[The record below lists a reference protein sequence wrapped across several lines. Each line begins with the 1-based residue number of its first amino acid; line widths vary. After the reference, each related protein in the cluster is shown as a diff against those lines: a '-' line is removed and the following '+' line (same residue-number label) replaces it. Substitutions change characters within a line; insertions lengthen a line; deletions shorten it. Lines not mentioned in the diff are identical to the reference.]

1 MSEISDLESRISAAM
16 DRIGRGLEGLK
27 AASDDVTEDQSG
39 ADAALAD
46 AQGSL
51 EREKAHAA
59 ELQARIEELEAALEA
74 AKADAQSARDAASEA
89 AEEAAETRAQESGE
103 TDEAEEA
110 LDLEENRDILN
121 QLASRLRRMRRTSRM
136 LRASNLEMRDAM
148 KAQLPDATLVNQ
160 SLEAELEDL
169 KAMRAAELAEM
180 KAVNAALRPMLAQP
194 EKDQA
199 AEGDA

>member
-148 KAQLPDATLVNQ
+148 KAQLPDATLVDQ
-160 SLEAELEDL
+160 SLKAELEDL